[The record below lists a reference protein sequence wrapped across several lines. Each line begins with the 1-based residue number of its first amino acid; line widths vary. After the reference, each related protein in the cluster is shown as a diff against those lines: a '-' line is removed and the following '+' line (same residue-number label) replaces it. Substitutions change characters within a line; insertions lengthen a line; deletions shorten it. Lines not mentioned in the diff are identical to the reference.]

1 MLDELLISLYEVSRL
16 LLPVLGVLVLI
27 ALSILLFKIIGIVNA
42 LPITLTKVNDTIDTT
57 NDSIK
62 KLEVPLNTISGIS
75 STVDMINKSATGIVG
90 SVASYTM
97 KNSDSIVNWAKGIFS
112 KEDEYEFENE
122 EQEED
127 FGVYE

>member
-42 LPITLTKVNDTIDTT
+42 LPTTLTKVNDTIDTT

-112 KEDEYEFENE
+112 KDEEYEFANE

>member
-42 LPITLTKVNDTIDTT
+42 LPTTLTKVNDTIDTT

-112 KEDEYEFENE
+112 KDDEYEFANE

>member
-42 LPITLTKVNDTIDTT
+42 LPTTLTKVNDTIDTT

-97 KNSDSIVNWAKGIFS
+97 QNSDSIVNWAKGIFS
-112 KEDEYEFENE
+112 KDDEYEFENE

>member
-42 LPITLTKVNDTIDTT
+42 LPTTLTKVNDTIDTT

>member
-42 LPITLTKVNDTIDTT
+42 LPTTLTKVNDTIDTT

-112 KEDEYEFENE
+112 KDDEYEFENE

>member
-42 LPITLTKVNDTIDTT
+42 LPTTLTKVNDTIYTT

-112 KEDEYEFENE
+112 KDDEYEFENE

>member
-42 LPITLTKVNDTIDTT
+42 LPTTLTKVNDTIDTT

-112 KEDEYEFENE
+112 KDEEYEFENE